1 MFHALIPASAHR
13 PAARTHDA
21 PRSRAARLMLA
32 ALRHRQWQ
40 AYQADVAQSRQ
51 KWAEGR
57 ALVADAAER
66 VARSRHFLDASR
78 QIPHDVLTLPR

>member
-1 MFHALIPASAHR
+1 MLHALIPASAHG
-13 PAARTHDA
+13 PAARRHDA

-51 KWAEGR
+51 QCAQE
-57 ALVADAAER
+57 
-66 VARSRHFLDASR
+66 
-78 QIPHDVLTLPR
+78 